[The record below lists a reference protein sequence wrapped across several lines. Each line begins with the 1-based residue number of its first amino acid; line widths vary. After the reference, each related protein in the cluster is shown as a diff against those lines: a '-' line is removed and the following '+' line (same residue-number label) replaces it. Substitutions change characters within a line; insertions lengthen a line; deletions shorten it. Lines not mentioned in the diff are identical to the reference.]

1 MEMPSNDEQWTE
13 LISSQNILSP
23 SLQIKVAADDLSIWI
38 DPLDAT
44 REYTEDLLQ
53 YVTVMIGVAYKGEP
67 IIGVVSKPFEN
78 STLASFNFDNVKSVW
93 KQAGKLPFEVQTL
106 NSLPVR
112 AFWCRSIIFTFRR

>member
-1 MEMPSNDEQWTE
+1 MPSNDEQWTE

-23 SLQIKVAADDLSIWI
+23 SLQMKVTADDLSIWI

-67 IIGVVSKPFEN
+67 IIGVVRKPFEN

-93 KQAGKLPFEVQTL
+93 KQTGKLPFE
-106 NSLPVR
+106 LPT
-112 AFWCRSIIFTFRR
+112 S

>member
-67 IIGVVSKPFEN
+67 IIGVVRKPFEN

-93 KQAGKLPFEVQTL
+93 KQTGKLPFQLPSRE
-106 NSLPVR
+106 SLPVR

>member
-13 LISSQNILSP
+13 LISSQNILP
-23 SLQIKVAADDLSIWI
+23 LSLQIKVAADDLSIWI

-67 IIGVVSKPFEN
+67 IIGVVRKPFEN
-78 STLASFNFDNVKSVW
+78 STLASLNYDSVKSVW
-93 KQAGKLPFEVQTL
+93 EQQGKLLIKFE
-106 NSLPVR
+106 LP
-112 AFWCRSIIFTFRR
+112 RRVL